1 MNGSRLPM
9 LAFAA
14 APLVVRYSEP
24 ANALFPGPGRY
35 GVRSVLTVDNIDS
48 RQYRR
53 AESKPVSITVE

>member
-1 MNGSRLPM
+1 M